1 MTTTIALVG
10 NPNAGKSTL
19 FNCLTGARQTVGNWA
34 GVTVERKSGSLQL
47 IHETAE
53 LVDLPGLYAMHNE
66 ANYTPGVDEAISVD
80 YLRSHQADLLIN
92 VVDASNLQRNL
103 LLTRQLLNTGTPVVV
118 ALNMLDVAS
127 QQGINI
133 DISRLEA
140 RLGVPV
146 IPMVASKS
154 QGVTALLSTLAE
166 KLQQRSS
173 ASTITTASKAKS
185 TTSTAPP
192 IPAPSKTATYYD
204 ASISADFAWAS
215 EQVQAS
221 STVLHNRPSITERL
235 DRLALNRWLG
245 IPIFLL
251 VMYLL
256 FVFAINL
263 GAVFIDFFDILLGD
277 ILVTGLGELL
287 TYWQFPAWLVT
298 LLADGIGGGIQ
309 LIGTFIPVIG
319 FLYLCLSLL
328 EDSGYMARAAFVVD
342 RLMAGIGLPGSAFV
356 PLIVGFGCNVPS
368 VMASRSLSR
377 EQDRLLTVAMAPFM
391 SCGARLTVYA
401 LFSAAFFA
409 ELASLMVFLLY
420 LLGIVVAVFT
430 GWLFRQTIFPGSN
443 AATYTEMPHYHR
455 PVMRNIIAT
464 TWHRLSGFIKR
475 AGSTIVLMV
484 TLLTIINSI
493 GTDGSFGKQG
503 SKDSLLS
510 YSSKVLTPLL
520 SPIGIQEE
528 NWPATVGIFTGIFAK
543 EAVVGSLDVLYQ
555 NALNPAEAN
564 GTAEPETFSFINTVT
579 AALLSVRDNAYGL
592 LGGLGDPLGL
602 ATISDSADEQGV
614 SNQSLS
620 TMRQLFPSN
629 YAAFCYLVLIL
640 LYTPCVAVIG
650 AMKRESGRY
659 WAGVVVAWSSF
670 LGYWL
675 ASVMYQ
681 LSNISNNPG
690 FALPWLF
697 TAAIAMWLATLMLKR
712 IGLKNIGGK
721 RAEKLPDNIIARQS

>member
-1 MTTTIALVG
+1 MSTTIALVG

-34 GVTVERKSGSLQL
+34 GVTVERKSGNLPL
-47 IHETAE
+47 GNETAE
-53 LVDLPGLYAMHNE
+53 LIDLPGLYAMHNE
-66 ANYTPGVDEAISVD
+66 AGYTPGIDEAISVD
-80 YLRSHQADLLIN
+80 YLRSQQADLLIN

-103 LLTRQLLNTGTPVVV
+103 PLTRQLLNTGTPVIV

-146 IPMVASKS
+146 IPLVASKS
-154 QGVTALLSTLAE
+154 QGITALLATLKNA
-166 KLQQRSS
+166 LTDQQRP
-173 ASTITTASKAKS
+173 AN
-185 TTSTAPP
+185 PP
-192 IPAPSKTATYYD
+192 EAAQFYN
-204 ASISADFAWAS
+204 ASISEDFAWAR
-215 EQVQAS
+215 EQVHAS
-221 STVLHNRPSITERL
+221 ATVAATRPSLTEQL
-235 DRLALNRWLG
+235 DRLALHRWLG

-251 VMYLL
+251 MMYLL

-263 GAVFIDFFDILLGD
+263 GAVFIDFFDILLGET
-277 ILVTGLGELL
+277 LVTGLGQLL
-287 TYWQFPAWLVT
+287 THWQFPSWLVT

-319 FLYLCLSLL
+319 FLYLCLSIL

-430 GWLFRQTIFPGSN
+430 GWLFRRTIFPGTN
-443 AATYTEMPHYHR
+443 AATFTEMPHYHL

-484 TLLTIINSI
+484 TLLTLINSI
-493 GTDGSFGKQG
+493 GTDGSFGNQD

-510 YSSKVLTPLL
+510 YSSKALTPIL
-520 SPIGIQEE
+520 SPIGISEE

-555 NALNPAEAN
+555 NALDPAASETPEA
-564 GTAEPETFSFINTVT
+564 AEPFSLTATLT
-579 AALLSVRDNAYGL
+579 AALLSIRNNAYGL

-602 ATISDSADEQGV
+602 AAINDSADDQGV
-614 SNQSLS
+614 SSRSLS
-620 TMRQLFPSN
+620 TMQQLFPST
-629 YAAFCYLVLIL
+629 YAALCYLVLIL

-650 AMKRESGRY
+650 AMKRESGRF
-659 WAGVVVAWSSF
+659 WAGVVVSWSTF

-681 LSNISNNPG
+681 LSNITTNPG
-690 FALPWLF
+690 FALPWLL
-697 TAAIAMWLATLMLKR
+697 ASAIAMWLA
-712 IGLKNIGGK
+712 IQGLKKVGSSPQ
-721 RAEKLPDNIIARQS
+721 RLPVNIIARQS

>member
-47 IHETAE
+47 GQETAE
-53 LVDLPGLYAMHNE
+53 LIDLPGLYAIHKE
-66 ANYTPGVDEAISVD
+66 ADYSPGIDEAISVD
-80 YLRSHQADLLIN
+80 YLRSQQADLLIN

-103 LLTRQLLNTGTPVVV
+103 LLTRQLLNTGTPMVV

-146 IPMVASKS
+146 IPLVASKA
-154 QGVTALLSTLAE
+154 QGIPALLSTLAE
-166 KLQQRSS
+166 KLHQNSSDAVTSS
-173 ASTITTASKAKS
+173 ATVIS
-185 TTSTAPP
+185 
-192 IPAPSKTATYYD
+192 PAPAPTTATYYD
-204 ASISADFAWAS
+204 ASISEDFTWAR

-221 STVLHNRPSITERL
+221 STLLHSRPSVTERL

-319 FLYLCLSLL
+319 FLYLCLSIL

-430 GWLFRQTIFPGSN
+430 GWLFRRTIFPGSN
-443 AATYTEMPHYHR
+443 AATFTEMPHYHL

-484 TLLTIINSI
+484 ALLTVINSI
-493 GTDGSFGKQG
+493 GTDGSFGNQG

-555 NALNPAEAN
+555 NALNPAADN
-564 GTAEPETFSFINTVT
+564 NAVEPDAFSFIETVS
-579 AALLSVRDNAYGL
+579 AALLSIRDNAYGL

-602 ATISDSADEQGV
+602 AAISDSADDQGV

-629 YAAFCYLVLIL
+629 YAAFCYLMLIL

-650 AMKRESGRY
+650 AMKRESGRF

-697 TAAIAMWLATLMLKR
+697 AAAVAMWLATLMLKR
-712 IGLKNIGGK
+712 IGLKKARESSAG
-721 RAEKLPDNIIARQS
+721 LPPNIIARQS

>member
-1 MTTTIALVG
+1 MSITIALVG

-34 GVTVERKSGSLQL
+34 GVTVERKSGNLPL
-47 IHETAE
+47 GNETAE
-53 LVDLPGLYAMHNE
+53 LIDLPGLYAMHKE
-66 ANYTPGVDEAISVD
+66 AGYTPGIDEAISVD
-80 YLRSHQADLLIN
+80 YLRTQQADLLIN

-103 LLTRQLLNTGTPVVV
+103 PLTRQLLNTGTPVVV

-146 IPMVASKS
+146 IPLVASKS
-154 QGVTALLSTLAE
+154 QGITALLSGLNETLANARAGQAG
-166 KLQQRSS
+166 QQPTS
-173 ASTITTASKAKS
+173 AQETL
-185 TTSTAPP
+185 
-192 IPAPSKTATYYD
+192 YYD
-204 ASISADFAWAS
+204 ASISEDFAWAS
-215 EQVQAS
+215 EQVNAS
-221 STVLHNRPSITERL
+221 TTTVHNKPSLTEQL
-235 DRLALNRWLG
+235 DRLALHRWLG
-245 IPIFLL
+245 IPVFLL
-251 VMYLL
+251 MMYLL
-256 FVFAINL
+256 FFFAINL
-263 GAVFIDFFDILLGD
+263 GAVFIDFFDILLGET
-277 ILVTGLGELL
+277 LVTGLGQLL
-287 TYWQFPAWLVT
+287 THWQFSPWLVT

-319 FLYLCLSLL
+319 FLYLCLSIL

-430 GWLFRQTIFPGSN
+430 GWLFRRTIFPGSN
-443 AATYTEMPHYHR
+443 AATFTEMPHYHL

-484 TLLTIINSI
+484 TLLTVINSI
-493 GTDGSFGKQG
+493 GTDGSFGNQD

-510 YSSKVLTPLL
+510 YSSKALTPML
-520 SPIGIQEE
+520 SPIGISEE

-555 NALNPAEAN
+555 SALNPADDAVPEA
-564 GTAEPETFSFINTVT
+564 AEAFSLTST
-579 AALLSVRDNAYGL
+579 LSAALLSIRDNAYGL

-602 ATISDSADEQGV
+602 AAINDSADDQGV
-614 SNQSLS
+614 SNQSLT

-659 WAGVVVAWSSF
+659 WAGVVVAWSTF

-681 LSNISNNPG
+681 LSNVVTNPG
-690 FALPWLF
+690 FALPWLL
-697 TAAIAMWLATLMLKR
+697 ASAIAMWLAMQ
-712 IGLKNIGGK
+712 GLKKIGNSPH
-721 RAEKLPDNIIARQS
+721 RLPANIIARQS

>member
-47 IHETAE
+47 GQEAAE
-53 LVDLPGLYAMHNE
+53 LIDLPGLYAIHKE
-66 ANYTPGVDEAISVD
+66 ADYSPGIDEAISVD
-80 YLRSHQADLLIN
+80 YLRSQQADLLIN

-103 LLTRQLLNTGTPVVV
+103 LLTRQLLNTGTPMVV

-146 IPMVASKS
+146 IPLVASKA
-154 QGVTALLSTLAE
+154 QGIPALLSTLAE
-166 KLQQRSS
+166 KLHQNSSDAATSS
-173 ASTITTASKAKS
+173 ATVMS
-185 TTSTAPP
+185 
-192 IPAPSKTATYYD
+192 PAPASTTATYYD
-204 ASISADFAWAS
+204 ASISEDFTWAR

-221 STVLHNRPSITERL
+221 STLLHSRPSVTERL

-287 TYWQFPAWLVT
+287 TYWQLPAWLVT

-319 FLYLCLSLL
+319 FLYLCLSIL

-430 GWLFRQTIFPGSN
+430 GWLFRRTIFPGSN
-443 AATYTEMPHYHR
+443 AATYTEMPHYHL

-484 TLLTIINSI
+484 ALLTVINSI
-493 GTDGSFGKQG
+493 GTDGSFGNQG

-555 NALNPAEAN
+555 NALNPAADN
-564 GTAEPETFSFINTVT
+564 NAVEPDAFSFIETVS
-579 AALLSVRDNAYGL
+579 AALLSIRDNAYGL

-602 ATISDSADEQGV
+602 AAISDSADDQGV

-650 AMKRESGRY
+650 AMKRESGRF

-697 TAAIAMWLATLMLKR
+697 AAAVAMWLATLMLKR
-712 IGLKNIGGK
+712 IGLKKARESSAG
-721 RAEKLPDNIIARQS
+721 LPPNIIARQS